1 MMKIFALALAL
12 LLMAGIGTGEE
23 NMDYRI
29 LGGRAR
35 VIGNDV
41 VLTDVPGGES
51 ICTIEQ
57 GEILVLMGEKSD
69 GSYTLVNY
77 QGKRGFVAAE
87 YLDIQRSIGGMG
99 LDKILTA
106 QDWHNISAFITTFTR
121 AGLTDAGEGYFSAET
136 GDAALLD
143 AIISGEAEEISG
155 PFAIA
160 DHVSDMEDGTY
171 RVRFKTF
178 GAGKAWTDDDLSMS
192 VKTAQEKYPEMGYG
206 WAQFAAEDL
215 ANPATYSIIEMVQ
228 VN

>member
-12 LLMAGIGTGEE
+12 LLAAGIGAGEE

-35 VIGNDV
+35 VFGADA
-41 VLTDVPGGES
+41 VLTDAPGGDS

-57 GEILVLMGEKSD
+57 GEILVLMGEKTD

-77 QGKRGFVAAE
+77 QGKRGFVPAE
-87 YLDIQRSIGGMG
+87 CLDMQIGIGGKG
-99 LDKILTA
+99 LNKILTA
-106 QDWHNISAFITTFTR
+106 QDWYNISAFMTTFTR
-121 AGLTDAGEGYFSAET
+121 AGLTDAGEGYFGAET
-136 GDAALLD
+136 GDAALLND
-143 AIISGEAEEISG
+143 IISGEFEETSG
-155 PFAIA
+155 PFAIV

-178 GAGKAWTDDDLSMS
+178 GAGEAWTDEDIALS
-192 VKTAQEKYPEMGYG
+192 VKAAQEKYPDMGYG

-215 ANPATYSIIEMVQ
+215 ADPASYSILEMVQ
-228 VN
+228 AN